1 MVNIKLTPAG
11 RAETLLLILFVLL
24 FFQQA
29 EVSAEYPPIRRL
41 DITDA
46 VYAQLEKNISEYY
59 RAAAGDKELP
69 ALQLYSYTTKEA
81 QSIFSLAS
89 KCNLSYETVATVNR
103 LAQSSSISSGTTLL
117 IPSIPGLFV
126 PFEAE
131 NELEQLLQESMEKY
145 QYESYP
151 VVINTADNRKVPYH
165 FIPGRRFTS
174 EELSY
179 FLGVFFH
186 TPVARGAGTLSSLY
200 GQRLHPFTGE
210 LQFHY
215 GIDLSADTGT
225 EVLATRYGRV
235 IKKGYDDMYGYYVLI
250 EHSGNYKSFY
260 GHLSYI
266 AVELNQTVKSG
277 SIIGTVGST
286 GISTGPHLHFEIWQ
300 NDSAV
305 DPLHLIPKDYQ

>member
-1 MVNIKLTPAG
+1 MASIKLIVTDRPK
-11 RAETLLLILFVLL
+11 ILFFTLWIFLIVP
-24 FFQQA
+24 A
-29 EVSAEYPPIRRL
+29 RTVSADYPRILRL
-41 DITDA
+41 DTADA
-46 VYAQLEKNISEYY
+46 VFAQLEAAISEYY
-59 RAAAGDKELP
+59 QAAARNRELP
-69 ALQLYSYTTKEA
+69 ALQIYSYTTREE
-81 QSIFSLAS
+81 QSIFSLAA
-89 KCNLSYETVATVNR
+89 KCNLTYETVATVNR
-103 LAQSSSISSGTTLL
+103 FDKSGTIDSGTTLL
-117 IPSIPGLFV
+117 IPNIPGLFV

-131 NELEQLLQESMEKY
+131 NELEHLMRHSMEKS

-151 VVINTADNRKVPYH
+151 VIISRDGKAVPYH
-165 FIPGRRFTS
+165 FIPGSRFSS

-186 TPVARGAGTLSSLY
+186 HPLPAGKGALSSLY
-200 GQRLHPFTGE
+200 GQRRHPFTGD

-215 GIDLSADTGT
+215 GIDLASDIGT
-225 EVLATRYGRV
+225 EVLATRYGEV
-235 IKKGYDDMYGYYVLI
+235 VKKGYDDMYGYYVLLR
-250 EHSGNYKSFY
+250 HSGNYKSFY

-305 DPLHLIPKDYQ
+305 DPLHLLPKDY